1 MAAAIRASCV
11 CNPKESSMIAYAIR
25 RVLIAI
31 PTLFIV
37 LTITFVLIRI
47 APGDPAQVR
56 LGDYASKESVEA
68 LRAQMGL
75 DKPVWVQYLDTLKGL
90 VQGDFGRS
98 MVNGRPISKDL
109 TRSLPYTLELTLVG
123 IIFGALVGVPTGVY
137 TALKRNTLA
146 DYLGRT
152 LSLGGLSFP
161 TFYLGILLMLAL
173 AIKIPVFPVVGGGD
187 LHNLAENLYHL
198 FLPGLTLGLIM
209 TAYVT
214 RMTRS
219 SVLNILNED
228 YVRTARAKG
237 LAERKVIYKHL
248 LRNALLPITALI
260 GVYAIVL
267 IGGSVMVEIVFSRPG
282 LGKMMIGALKQRDYT
297 TLQAVMI
304 TFTSFVVLINL
315 LTDLMYGLIDPR
327 VRFK

>member
-1 MAAAIRASCV
+1 
-11 CNPKESSMIAYAIR
+11 MIAYIIR

-31 PTLFIV
+31 PTLLIV

-47 APGDPAQVR
+47 APGDPAEVR
-56 LGDYASKESVEA
+56 LGDYASKEAVEA
-68 LRAQMGL
+68 LRSEMGL
-75 DKPVWVQYLDTLKGL
+75 NRPIWIQYLDTLKGL
-90 VQGDFGRS
+90 LQGDFGRS

-109 TRSLPYTLELTLVG
+109 KRCLPYTLELTLVG
-123 IIFGALVGVPTGVY
+123 IIFGAVFGIPTGVY

-146 DYLGRT
+146 DYIGRT

-161 TFYLGILLMLAL
+161 TFYLGILLMLAF
-173 AIKIPVFPVVGGGD
+173 AIKIPIFPVVGGGD
-187 LHNLAENLYHL
+187 LSNLGNNLYHL

-237 LAERKVIYKHL
+237 LTERKVIYIHL
-248 LRNALLPITALI
+248 LRNALLTITALI
-260 GVYAIVL
+260 GIYAIVL

-315 LTDLMYGLIDPR
+315 ITDLTYGFIDPR
-327 VRFK
+327 VRYK

>member
-1 MAAAIRASCV
+1 
-11 CNPKESSMIAYAIR
+11 MIAFAIK

-31 PTLFIV
+31 PTLLVV

-47 APGDPAQVR
+47 APGDPAEVR
-56 LGDYASKESVEA
+56 LGDYASKEAVEA

-75 DKPVWVQYLDTLKGL
+75 NKPIGIQYLDTLKGL
-90 VQGDFGRS
+90 LRGDFGRS
-98 MVNGRPISKDL
+98 MVNGRPISTDL

-123 IIFGALVGVPTGVY
+123 IIFGALLGIPTGVY

-146 DYLGRT
+146 DYIGRT

-161 TFYLGILLMLAL
+161 TFYLGILLMLAF
-173 AIKIPVFPVVGGGD
+173 AIKIPIFPVVGGGD

-198 FLPGLTLGLIM
+198 FLPGLTLALIM

-237 LAERKVIYKHL
+237 LAERMVIYKHL

-315 LTDLMYGLIDPR
+315 ITDLTYGLIDPR
-327 VRFK
+327 VRSK

>member
-75 DKPVWVQYLDTLKGL
+75 DKSVWVQYLDTLKGL

>member
-1 MAAAIRASCV
+1 ML
-11 CNPKESSMIAYAIR
+11 AYSLR
-25 RVLIAI
+25 RVLIAV
-31 PTLFIV
+31 PTLLVV
-37 LTITFVLIRI
+37 LTITFILIRV
-47 APGDPAQVR
+47 APGDPAEVR
-56 LGDYASKESVEA
+56 LGDYASKEAVEA
-68 LRAQMGL
+68 LRAEMGL
-75 DKPVWVQYLDTLKGL
+75 NRPIWLQYLEAMKGL
-90 VQGDFGRS
+90 LLGDFGRS
-98 MVNGRPISKDL
+98 MVNGRPIAADL
-109 TRSLPYTLELTLVG
+109 VRSLPYTLELTLAG
-123 IIFGALVGVPTGVY
+123 IVFGALLGIPTGVY
-137 TALKRNTLA
+137 TALKRNTVA

-161 TFYLGILLMLAL
+161 TFYLGILLMLVF
-173 AIKIPVFPVVGGGD
+173 AIKIPIFPVVGGGPLDD
-187 LHNLAENLYHL
+187 LPKNLYHL

-214 RMTRS
+214 RMARS

-260 GVYAIVL
+260 GVYAIVM

-282 LGKMMIGALKQRDYT
+282 LGRMMIGALKQRDYT
-297 TLQAVMI
+297 TLQAVMV
-304 TFTSFVVLINL
+304 TFTVFVVFINL

-327 VRFK
+327 VRYK

>member
-1 MAAAIRASCV
+1 ML
-11 CNPKESSMIAYAIR
+11 AYSLR
-25 RVLIAI
+25 RVLIVV
-31 PTLFIV
+31 PTLFVV
-37 LTITFVLIRI
+37 LTITFVLIRV
-47 APGDPAQVR
+47 APGDPAEVR
-56 LGDYASKESVEA
+56 LGDYASKEAVEA
-68 LRAQMGL
+68 LRAEMGL
-75 DKPVWVQYLDTLKGL
+75 NRPIWLQYLEAMKGL
-90 VQGDFGRS
+90 LLGDFGRS
-98 MVNGRPISKDL
+98 MVNGRPIAADL
-109 TRSLPYTLELTLVG
+109 VRSLPYTLELTLAG
-123 IIFGALVGVPTGVY
+123 IVFGALLGIPTGVY
-137 TALKRNTLA
+137 TALKRNTVA

-161 TFYLGILLMLAL
+161 TFYLGILLMLVF
-173 AIKIPVFPVVGGGD
+173 AIKIPIFPVVGGGPLDD
-187 LHNLAENLYHL
+187 LPKNLYHL

-214 RMTRS
+214 RMARS

-260 GVYAIVL
+260 GVYAIVM

-282 LGKMMIGALKQRDYT
+282 LGRMMIGALKQRDYT
-297 TLQAVMI
+297 TLQAVMV
-304 TFTSFVVLINL
+304 TFTVFVVFINL

-327 VRFK
+327 VRYK

>member
-1 MAAAIRASCV
+1 MMTYSL
-11 CNPKESSMIAYAIR
+11 R

-31 PTLFIV
+31 PTLLVV
-37 LTITFVLIRI
+37 LTITFILIRV
-47 APGDPAQVR
+47 APGDPAEVR
-56 LGDYASKESVEA
+56 LGDYASKEAVEA
-68 LRAQMGL
+68 LRAEMGL
-75 DKPVWVQYLDTLKGL
+75 NRPIWVQYLDAMKGL
-90 VQGDFGRS
+90 LLGDFGRS
-98 MVNGRPISKDL
+98 MVNGRPIAADL
-109 TRSLPYTLELTLVG
+109 VRSLPYTLELTLAG
-123 IIFGALVGVPTGVY
+123 ILFGALLGIPTGVY
-137 TALKRNTLA
+137 TALKRNTLS

-161 TFYLGILLMLAL
+161 TFYLGILLMLVF
-173 AIKIPVFPVVGGGD
+173 AIKIPVFPVVGGGPLDD
-187 LHNLAENLYHL
+187 LSKNLYHL

-260 GVYAIVL
+260 GVYAIVM

-282 LGKMMIGALKQRDYT
+282 LGRMMIGALKQRDYT

>member
-1 MAAAIRASCV
+1 
-11 CNPKESSMIAYAIR
+11 MIPYIIR

-31 PTLFIV
+31 PTLLIV

-47 APGDPAQVR
+47 APGDPAEVR
-56 LGDYASKESVEA
+56 LGDYASKEAVEA
-68 LRAQMGL
+68 LRREMGL
-75 DKPVWVQYLDTLKGL
+75 NRPIWIQYLDTLKGL
-90 VQGDFGRS
+90 LQGDFGRS
-98 MVNGRPISKDL
+98 MVNGRPISNDL
-109 TRSLPYTLELTLVG
+109 KRSLPYTLELTLVG
-123 IIFGALVGVPTGVY
+123 IIFGAVFGIPTGVY

-146 DYLGRT
+146 DYIGRT

-161 TFYLGILLMLAL
+161 TFYLGILLMLAF
-173 AIKIPVFPVVGGGD
+173 AIKIPIFPVVGGGD
-187 LHNLAENLYHL
+187 LSNLAENLYHL

-237 LAERKVIYKHL
+237 LTERKVIYIHL
-248 LRNALLPITALI
+248 LRNALLTITALI
-260 GVYAIVL
+260 GIYAIVL

-315 LTDLMYGLIDPR
+315 ITDLTYGFIDPR
-327 VRFK
+327 VRYK

>member
-1 MAAAIRASCV
+1 
-11 CNPKESSMIAYAIR
+11 MIPYIIR

-31 PTLFIV
+31 PTLLIV

-47 APGDPAQVR
+47 APGDPAEVR
-56 LGDYASKESVEA
+56 LGDYASKEAVEA
-68 LRAQMGL
+68 LRSEMGL
-75 DKPVWVQYLDTLKGL
+75 NRPIWIQYLDTLKGL
-90 VQGDFGRS
+90 LQGDFGRS

-109 TRSLPYTLELTLVG
+109 MRCLPYTLELTLVG
-123 IIFGALVGVPTGVY
+123 IIFGAVFGIPTGVY

-146 DYLGRT
+146 DYIGRT

-161 TFYLGILLMLAL
+161 TFYLGILLMLAF
-173 AIKIPVFPVVGGGD
+173 AIKIPIFPVVGGGD
-187 LHNLAENLYHL
+187 LSNLAENLYHL

-237 LAERKVIYKHL
+237 LTERKVIYIHL
-248 LRNALLPITALI
+248 LRNALLTITALI
-260 GVYAIVL
+260 GIYAIVL

-315 LTDLMYGLIDPR
+315 ITDLTYGFIDPR
-327 VRFK
+327 VRYK